1 MWQKQARA
9 EEAGLPEIRAT
20 DPWRRQV
27 KGLCSFNQK
36 WVLSKYYEPGT
47 VVDGEDS
54 GPVSAFKVLIVQIDK
69 QAKFN

>member
-1 MWQKQARA
+1 MF
-9 EEAGLPEIRAT
+9 IH
-20 DPWRRQV
+20 
-27 KGLCSFNQK
+27 SFNQK

>member
-1 MWQKQARA
+1 MFIH
-9 EEAGLPEIRAT
+9 PI
-20 DPWRRQV
+20 
-27 KGLCSFNQK
+27 NQK
-36 WVLSKYYEPGT
+36 WSLSKYYEPGI